1 MTAPF
6 DFRQF
11 GTFTGPQSSG
21 GSYSYDA
28 LSTEGSWQTTLPTD
42 LSFKLNDLAAVLFNV
57 PGDYVGFYCNGVSTQ
72 MMTLAHSTGRIPTL
86 NVEAITTIFNGDALI
101 NGDIVANGTITANG
115 SITSNGTITA
125 NGTLSLTGVGD
136 VATNINL
143 AKALPAKPFD
153 ISHPS
158 KEGYRLR
165 HVSLEGP
172 EIGVYYRGKL
182 ENKNIITLP
191 DYWDNLIDL
200 ETITVNLTPVGFYQ
214 ELFVEKIEW
223 GKKVIIKNREG
234 GPIKCHYTIFAERK
248 DMDKLIVEY
257 EGTSVKDYPGQD
269 WLNLK
274 GV

>member
-21 GSYSYDA
+21 GSYNYDA

>member
-6 DFRQF
+6 DFKHF

-21 GSYSYDA
+21 GSYNYDA
-28 LSTEGSWQTTLPTD
+28 LSKEGSWYTTSPTD
-42 LSFKLNDLAAVLFNV
+42 LSFGLTDLAAVLFNV
-57 PGDYVGFYCNGVSTQ
+57 PGDYVGFYCNGISTQ
-72 MMTLAHSTGRIPTL
+72 LMTLAHSTGDIPTL
-86 NVEAITTIFNGDALI
+86 QIKAITTIFNGDAI
-101 NGDIVANGTITANG
+101 VNGEVVTNGNIAANGNIVANGSIAANG
-115 SITSNGTITA
+115 SL
-125 NGTLSLTGVGD
+125 TLAGVGD
-136 VATNINL
+136 AATAIIQG
-143 AKALPAKPFD
+143 KALPAKPFD
-153 ISHPS
+153 IPHPS
-158 KEGYRLR
+158 KQGYRLR

-182 ENKNIITLP
+182 ENENVITLP

-200 ETITVNLTPVGFYQ
+200 ESITVNLTPVGFYQ

-248 DMDKLIVEY
+248 DMDKLVVEY
-257 EGTSVKDYPGQD
+257 KGESIKDYPGQD